1 MGDSN
6 SVIDIG
12 KLAEPATKLVEKISD
27 AIGGIAKPWQIRRVA
42 QAEADAEIIKAQ
54 TAIEITDLQKR
65 ALERF
70 LTEEAKKQANIE
82 SITEKALPLLKDDS
96 TPEKM
101 EDDWI
106 TNFFDKSRL
115 ISDEQMQAL
124 WSRLL
129 ADEANQPG
137 KFSKRTI
144 DVLASLDKSDAEC
157 FSKLC
162 SFVANIGT
170 LVPLIYD
177 TQAPIYNNHGVN
189 FDSII
194 HLENVGLIH
203 HENLAGYGQ
212 TGLRRS
218 GQVLYF
224 DKRLYIGFPGDSEP
238 EFDLGHILFSQVGEQ
253 LSQIVSA
260 SPIDGFEDYLKEK
273 WKEFGYNIEPENKE
287 IDTTWPSLA

>member
-42 QAEADAEIIKAQ
+42 RAEADAEIIKAQ
-54 TAIEITDLQKR
+54 AAIEVTDLQKR

-70 LTEEAKKQANIE
+70 LNEEAKKQANIE
-82 SITEKALPLLKDDS
+82 SITEKALPLLEDKS

-115 ISDEQMQAL
+115 ISDEQMQTL

-129 ADEANQPG
+129 AGEANQPG

-144 DVLASLDKSDAEC
+144 DVLSSLDKSDAEL

-162 SFVANIGT
+162 SFVVNIGP
-170 LVPLIYD
+170 LAPLIYD
-177 TQAPIYNNHGVN
+177 VEAPIYTTHGVN
-189 FDSII
+189 LNSII
-194 HLENVGLIH
+194 HLENIGLIH
-203 HENLAGYGQ
+203 YESLANYNHTGVRNSHAIYFDRPLYLSFPKEKPKLTLGHVMFSQ
-212 TGLRRS
+212 TGR
-218 GQVLYF
+218 
-224 DKRLYIGFPGDSEP
+224 
-238 EFDLGHILFSQVGEQ
+238 Q
-253 LSQIVSA
+253 LVHIVSA
-260 SPIDGFEDYLKEK
+260 SPVEGFEGYLAEK
-273 WKEFGYNIEPENKE
+273 WKQLGYITEPEKTDVGS
-287 IDTTWPSLA
+287 I